1 MKSRHPITRKTIG
14 VLIDWTV
21 DPFQQLFLSGV
32 MDFAA
37 AEGAGC
43 IVFEGGGMG
52 SPYEYETQRN
62 GIYRLVSGGV
72 VDGLVILTA
81 SIAHFMSLNEAKSF
95 CEQFHPLPLVSV
107 SLEIPGATSVL
118 VDNRPGMRQL
128 LLHLIEHHGFRRIG
142 FVKGRIGNQDA
153 ADRFRVFQEV
163 MDENKLEADPRFVLQ
178 GDFTFNSGVDA
189 AKEVIRKGVSDIEVL
204 VTANDNMAMGA
215 MEEFHR
221 RGVQIPSQIAVT
233 GFDNLDCGDYLF
245 PPLTTVQLP
254 IYEQGWTAARLLL
267 NKLDKKDVPAK
278 VYVPT
283 RLVVRESCKCHFG
296 VSPKTYSAPALPASP
311 GVHPPDHQAVLQR
324 LQEMTEPLF
333 FHIPD
338 LGREGVIH
346 RLQQAF
352 WKSPDPENPSEFLAA
367 FEQTV
372 FKPFAG
378 EIDHFTVRTLLGEM
392 WKRRAKTPQEHDA
405 AAIVED
411 LCFQALLE
419 MGRKVVEKESKTL
432 NELLQESQKLDV
444 IRELLFNMDINRQM
458 DVLTRRL
465 PDMGIESCYV
475 SLYHPASGGFSPDS
489 TCLLGIRN
497 KKRIHTGRKPMEFP
511 SKQLVPDD
519 FLTGNRPHIVIVE
532 AMKEFGFIV
541 FETGRRPNRFFAY
554 LSDVISGAV
563 QEAILFKA
571 LNDQKNGLDRNLE
584 HIRQAMAGFI
594 QTISA
599 TVEARDPYTEGHQRR
614 VSDLA
619 RTIAREMGLPPAQV
633 ECVRM
638 AGIIHDLGKICIPAE
653 ILNRTGMLDE
663 AEWSIVKKHPQAGWD
678 ILKNIDFPWPLAE
691 IVHQH
696 HERMNGQ
703 GYPLGLKRD
712 DIRMEA
718 RILAVADVVE
728 AMSSHRPY
736 REAPGIDKALEEIN
750 RHKGSLYDP
759 QVVDICTDLFRVKE
773 YKFQRTDVLAPPVGK
788 Q

>member
-1 MKSRHPITRKTIG
+1 MKSRHPTTRKTIG

-21 DPFQQLFLSGV
+21 DPYQQLFLSGV

-37 AEGAGC
+37 EEGAGC
-43 IVFEGGGMG
+43 IIFEGGGIG
-52 SPYEYETQRN
+52 SPHEYETQRN
-62 GIYRLVSGGV
+62 GIYRLVSGDV
-72 VDGLVILTA
+72 VDGLVILSA
-81 SIAHFMSLNEAKSF
+81 SIAHFISLDEAKSF
-95 CEQFHPLPLVSV
+95 CERFHPLPLVSV
-107 SLEIPGATSVL
+107 SLEIAGATSVL

-128 LLHLIEHHGFRRIG
+128 LLHLFEHHGFRRYG

-163 MDENKLEADPRFVLQ
+163 MDENHLEVDPQYVLQ
-178 GDFTFNSGVDA
+178 GDFTFSSGVEA
-189 AKEVIRKGVSDIEVL
+189 AREVIRKGVSDIEVL
-204 VTANDNMAMGA
+204 ITANDNMAMGA

-267 NKLDKKDVPAK
+267 NKLEKKDVPSK

-283 RLVVRESCKCHFG
+283 KLVVRESCKCHFG
-296 VSPKTYSAPALPASP
+296 ASPKAADAPVFPVSS
-311 GVHPPDHQAVLQR
+311 HPPPNDHEAVLQR
-324 LQEMTEPLF
+324 LQEVTEPLF
-333 FHIPD
+333 FHIRD

-352 WKSPDPENPSEFLAA
+352 WKSPDPEDPREFLAA

-372 FKPFAG
+372 YKPFAG
-378 EIDHFTVRTLLGEM
+378 EIDYFTFRTLMAEL
-392 WKRRAKTPQEHDA
+392 WKRRSKTPPDHDD

-411 LCFQALLE
+411 LYFQALLR
-419 MGRKVVEKESKTL
+419 MGQKIVEKESNTL

-444 IRELLFNMDINRQM
+444 IRELLFNLDINRQM

-465 PDMGIESCYV
+465 PGMGIESCYV
-475 SLYHPASGGFSPDS
+475 SLYKTGSDGGNQNS

-497 KKRIHTGRKPMEFP
+497 KKRIDTGRKPMEFP

-519 FLTGNRPHIVIVE
+519 FLTGHRPHTVIVE

-541 FETGRRPNRFFAY
+541 FETGRKPNRFFAY

-571 LNDQKNGLDRNLE
+571 LTEQKNDLDRNLE
-584 HIRQAMAGFI
+584 HIRKAMSGFI
-594 QTISA
+594 QTMSSM
-599 TVEARDPYTEGHQRR
+599 VETRDPYTAGHQRR

-619 RTIAREMGLPPAQV
+619 RTIAQDMGLSSAQI

-638 AGIIHDLGKICIPAE
+638 AGIIHDLGKIYIPAE
-653 ILNRTGMLDE
+653 ILNRAGVLDDI
-663 AEWSIVKKHPQAGWD
+663 EWSMIKKHPKVAWD
-678 ILKNIDFPWPLAE
+678 ILKNIDFPWPIAE

-696 HERMNGQ
+696 HERMNGK
-703 GYPLGLKRD
+703 GYPMGLKGEE
-712 DIRMEA
+712 ICLEA

-736 REAPGIDKALEEIN
+736 REALGVEKALEEIN
-750 RHKGSLYDP
+750 KHKGSLYDP
-759 QVVDICTDLFRVKE
+759 QAVDVCTNLFKVKG
-773 YKFQRTDVLAPPVGK
+773 YKFKKTDILIPPIRK
-788 Q
+788 